1 MGMSQNI
8 RLGFGIVSLSYSIAE
23 IKLLPV
29 LTAILNFKALVA
41 VGRCKR
47 EAYLIGNGE
56 KP

>member
-8 RLGFGIVSLSYSIAE
+8 RHGFGIVSLSYSIAE